1 MKAKLLMTAL
11 LGFCIW
17 NNVGAYTAT
26 AIELQDEEKY
36 QYLARGE
43 EEV

>member
-11 LGFCIW
+11 LGLCVW
-17 NNVGAYTAT
+17 GSAAAYTAT
-26 AIELQDEEKY
+26 AIQLQDEEKY